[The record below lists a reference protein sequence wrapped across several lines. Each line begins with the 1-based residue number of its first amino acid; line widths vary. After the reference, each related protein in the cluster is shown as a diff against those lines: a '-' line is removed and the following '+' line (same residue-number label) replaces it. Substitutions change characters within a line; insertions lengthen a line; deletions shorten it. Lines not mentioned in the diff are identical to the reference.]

1 LYVKDVDRNLNRRYR
16 DILSI
21 ILNTEEAITGSELA
35 KFCKVSVRTIRQD
48 IKDIN
53 ILLKGYEVE
62 ISSNIKKGYFFD
74 DKSKSI
80 MKESNIIRKVLD
92 YEYIIETPSIPI
104 DRQMYILLKL
114 IVKETMEVEELAE
127 ALYVSTATINN
138 DVAAINKWLKKELN
152 LRIVYSLYDG
162 ISLNVGEVEKRNII
176 SWVLSRKTNVSTIA
190 KYWNYIFE
198 ESDVIERARQ
208 LYHIVSANTK
218 KHNYYLS
225 GHSYQLLCYEILVV
239 VKRCQLGFSLKEED
253 ITKECFVT
261 VLPVLMDIRLEVE
274 KLLRVKLSELEW
286 LNIQCY
292 FKSKQFLKPTSITN
306 FENEEAM
313 EIVDEFMQALKHKFQ
328 VDISS
333 NTETLLLYVSP
344 MINRL
349 RYKHCIAEKISDGIT
364 RTYKRQFEMASE
376 LAGIVKRRLKL
387 NVELIELAYI
397 TVHLVAICETEER
410 KLKTVIVCDY
420 DEAIISLIKYKL
432 NKLFGERVELLR
444 ALDYQEFMF
453 EEEENLKDID
463 FIVTTSTIADITD
476 IPFVKISPEFE
487 QTDINMLSEYF
498 NNHINKQ

>member
-1 LYVKDVDRNLNRRYR
+1 MNRRYR

-53 ILLKGYEVE
+53 ILLKEYEVE
-62 ISSNIKKGYFFD
+62 ISSNVKKGYFFD

-92 YEYIIETPSIPI
+92 YQYIIETPSIPI

-114 IVKETMEVEELAE
+114 IVKENMEIEEVAE
-127 ALYVSTATINN
+127 VLYVSSATINN
-138 DVAAINKWLKKELN
+138 DIAAINKWLKKELN
-152 LRIVYSLYDG
+152 LRISYSLNEG
-162 ISLNVGEVEKRNII
+162 ISLNAEEVERRNII
-176 SWVLSRKTNVSTIA
+176 SWVLSKKTNVSTIA

-208 LYHIVSANTK
+208 LYHIVSNNAK

-225 GHSYQLLCYEILVV
+225 GHSYQLLCYEILVAI
-239 VKRCQLGFSLKEED
+239 KRCENGFSLKEED
-253 ITKECFVT
+253 ITKECLVS
-261 VLPVLMDIRLEVE
+261 VLPVLMDIRVEVE
-274 KLLRVKLSELEW
+274 KLLKMKLSELEW

-292 FKSKQFLKPTSITN
+292 FKSKQFLKQTSITN

-313 EIVDEFMQALKHKFQ
+313 EIVDEFIQVLKHKFKI
-328 VDISS
+328 DISS
-333 NTETLLLYVSP
+333 NKETLLLYVNP

-349 RYKHCIAEKISDGIT
+349 RYKHCIAEQINDGVT
-364 RTYKRQFEMASE
+364 KTYKRQFEMAGE
-376 LAGIVKRRLKL
+376 IAGIIKRRLKL

-397 TVHLVAICETEER
+397 TVHLVAICETEES
-410 KLKTVIVCDY
+410 KLKTAIVCDY

-432 NKLFGERVELLR
+432 KKLFGERVELLR
-444 ALDYQEFMF
+444 VFDYQEFMF
-453 EEEENLKDID
+453 EEEENLKDIE
-463 FIVTTSTIADITD
+463 FIVTTSTIADLTD
-476 IPFVKISPEFE
+476 IPFVKINPEFE
-487 QTDINMLSEYF
+487 QNDINMLSEHF
-498 NNHINKQ
+498 NNHINK